1 VVKGG
6 SSGHRDI
13 IFVGLILGMLVAATN
28 QTMVSPAMPVMVA
41 DLGGIEHYSW
51 IATSTLLVSAVSVPV
66 VGKLSDIYGR
76 RSFYIA
82 GLVVFMLGSVLAGMA
97 QGFWWL
103 VGARAVQGLGM
114 GALQTLSQTI
124 IGDIVSPRERGK
136 YMGYLGGVFG
146 IALIAGP
153 LAGGWITDSFS
164 WRWLFY
170 VNLPIGAAALAFI
183 VAFFRPPQVSRR
195 HSVDYVGLMTLGLGL
210 CALLLATSWG
220 GTQYPWGSWQVIS
233 LYVASAVILTVFVAN
248 ENYAV
253 EPVLPMR
260 LWKNSIFTLSNA
272 SNMFVAMAMY
282 GAVFYIPLYAQG
294 VIGLSA
300 TNSGAVLIPLMLSAI
315 VVSIFVGRLITRTGR
330 YKGSCSPG

>member
-1 VVKGG
+1 MPRPWRIDGGYVAKSG
-6 SSGHRDI
+6 SSRHRNI
-13 IFVGLILGMLVAATN
+13 IFVGLILGMLVSATN

-66 VGKLSDIYGR
+66 FGKLSDIYGR

-153 LAGGWITDSFS
+153 LAGG
-164 WRWLFY
+164 
-170 VNLPIGAAALAFI
+170 
-183 VAFFRPPQVSRR
+183 
-195 HSVDYVGLMTLGLGL
+195 
-210 CALLLATSWG
+210 
-220 GTQYPWGSWQVIS
+220 
-233 LYVASAVILTVFVAN
+233 
-248 ENYAV
+248 
-253 EPVLPMR
+253 
-260 LWKNSIFTLSNA
+260 
-272 SNMFVAMAMY
+272 
-282 GAVFYIPLYAQG
+282 
-294 VIGLSA
+294 
-300 TNSGAVLIPLMLSAI
+300 
-315 VVSIFVGRLITRTGR
+315 
-330 YKGSCSPG
+330 